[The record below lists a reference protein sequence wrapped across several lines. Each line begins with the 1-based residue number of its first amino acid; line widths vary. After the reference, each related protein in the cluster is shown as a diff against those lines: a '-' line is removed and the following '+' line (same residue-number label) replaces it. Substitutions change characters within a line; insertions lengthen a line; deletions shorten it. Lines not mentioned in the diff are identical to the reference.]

1 MRSDLRLHHE
11 DMRAKKTWLKFLP
24 TETTPAG
31 AGCIFNITSKLGG
44 IQPSRYIS
52 RQEPGVL
59 CG

>member
-1 MRSDLRLHHE
+1 
-11 DMRAKKTWLKFLP
+11 MRAKKTWLKFLP

-44 IQPSRYIS
+44 IQPSRYIF
-52 RQEPGVL
+52 RQESGVL